1 VTTEGEFVLAE
12 DGADYPELQAAVGP
26 SAEHL
31 LRLGRLV
38 EHQADQLGAA
48 EAGLREITALCD
60 LAEWAADSTGNGSPA
75 VVLVDDLRRL
85 LARRRDAGSRPV

>member
-1 VTTEGEFVLAE
+1 VLAE
-12 DGADYPELQAAVGP
+12 DGADYPELQAPAGP

-38 EHQADQLGAA
+38 ENQAYQLDAA
-48 EAGLREITALCD
+48 EAGLREVTALCD
-60 LAEWAADSTGNGSPA
+60 LAEWAADSAGNGSPA

-85 LARRRDAGSRPV
+85 LARRRQPSS